1 VSQATSDPHP
11 LELAVLG
18 PLEVRRGGQPLD
30 VGGSKQ
36 RTLLAALALEANRV
50 VSDGELVNIL
60 WGDEPDEGTID
71 ALRVHV
77 HRLRRTIEPD
87 CGGAPGEDRL
97 VVRSLTGYSLV
108 LRPDELDIARFRA
121 LINEARAAGLRGGDA
136 QALSLFDRA
145 LALWRGP
152 VLNDFGDAPFVATQ
166 RIRLDKLRLEALE
179 DRFDVCLRLGLHRE
193 NVSAMEALAE
203 EHPLRERLQA
213 QLLLALY
220 RCGRQAEASDAYQRT
235 RRRLADELGMEPGP
249 DLQATFREI
258 LRHEVAPPRSGGVD
272 TPSPTSIATKG
283 RTNLPAELS
292 TFIGRGAQIAEVTEL
307 LASNRQVTLVGPGG
321 IGKTRF
327 AIQLAR
333 RLLDAYRDGVWLVDL
348 ATVIEAETLPY
359 EVLTWLGFREQPD
372 STPVASLT
380 AVLEQ
385 RQLLLVLDNCEHLVD
400 ATAELVQTLLRSCA
414 HLSILAT
421 SRERL
426 NCDGE
431 QAWSVPSLDTPNPER
446 NAPVEVLLDHDA
458 VMLFVDRARRARRSF
473 VLTEDNARAVI
484 SLCSRLDG
492 IPLAIELAAARSAA
506 LSPEELLEHLGNRF
520 RLVTGSRRASV
531 SRHRTMQATI
541 EWSHRLLTLE
551 EQVTFRRL
559 GVFSGSFDLAA
570 AEAVCVDDELPP
582 DFVVE
587 SLERLVDKSLV
598 VYADV
603 VAGEGRYRVLET
615 VRQFAQ
621 EQLAS
626 DPGADRVRNRH
637 ATHYLK
643 VGERC
648 ERQYREGRFRNM
660 ARQLEAEYANA
671 RAALEW
677 AEGADPE
684 LFLSLAATWWHYWW
698 LHGSLTEGRL
708 WLNRALA
715 STGGSVPG
723 RARVLSGMGRLAAI
737 QGDSAEAERA
747 FTEGMALALRDDDQ
761 VTLAVLHNSLGVVA
775 LWRESSAEAD
785 AHFHEAVALWDS
797 LKMPIRAMAAYANL
811 GESSFIRGEYD
822 QARTQYEAAIR
833 IGAEDDFAM
842 ATALISLAN
851 LERHVG
857 NYGAAREHAAEGLRV
872 AHRDA
877 FAIGVSSGLQAFA
890 FLAAAEDQ
898 PFHAAVLAE
907 GSAILTER
915 WGAAPDR
922 IPDRP
927 EAEQRLSEVCG
938 RLDHANLARA
948 RSLAAA
954 MTVDEAVAYALGYR
968 DTDSLATVTSR
979 SNGRQDHEIQTSDLS
994 G

>member
-1 VSQATSDPHP
+1 MSQAMSDPHP

-36 RTLLAALALEANRV
+36 RTLVAALALEANRV

-60 WGDEPDEGTID
+60 WRDDPAEGTID
-71 ALRVHV
+71 ALRVHI
-77 HRLRRTIEPD
+77 HRLRRTI
-87 CGGAPGEDRL
+87 GEDGDGGRAEGRL
-97 VVRSLTGYSLV
+97 LVRRLTGYSL
-108 LRPDELDIARFRA
+108 LLKADELDTARFRA
-121 LINEARAAGLRGGDA
+121 LINEARTAAVQGGDV
-136 QALSLFDRA
+136 QALSLFEQA

-152 VLNDFGDAPFVATQ
+152 VLDDFGDAPFITTH
-166 RIRLDKLRLEALE
+166 RIRLDKLRLEAFE

-193 NVSAMEALAE
+193 NVSAMEALAD
-203 EHPLRERLQA
+203 EHPLRERLQG
-213 QLLLALY
+213 QLLVALY

-258 LRHEVAPPRSGGVD
+258 LRHEVAPPRSGGID
-272 TPSPTSIATKG
+272 TPPLTSTATKW
-283 RTNLPAELS
+283 RTNLSAELS
-292 TFIGRGAQIAEVTEL
+292 TFIGRRAQIADVSEL

-321 IGKTRF
+321 IGKTRL
-327 AIQLAR
+327 AIQVAR
-333 RLLDAYRDGVWLVDL
+333 RHLDAYHDGVWLVDL
-348 ATVIEAETLPY
+348 ATVVEAETLPY

-372 STPVASLT
+372 STPVASLV
-380 AVLEQ
+380 AALEQ
-385 RQLLLVLDNCEHLVD
+385 RRLLLVLDNCEHLVD
-400 ATAELVQTLLRSCA
+400 AAAEIVQTLLRSCA

-446 NAPVEVLLDHDA
+446 NAPIEVLLEHDA
-458 VMLFVDRARRARRSF
+458 VMLFVERARRARRSF
-473 VLTEDNARAVI
+473 VLTEANARAVTQ
-484 SLCSRLDG
+484 LCSRLDG

-541 EWSHRLLTLE
+541 AWSHRLLTPE

-570 AEAVCVDDELPP
+570 AEAVCEDQDLPP
-582 DFVVE
+582 DYVVE
-587 SLERLVDKSLV
+587 SLARLVDKSLV

-626 DPGADRVRNRH
+626 DPSADRVRNRH
-637 ATHYLK
+637 ATHYLN
-643 VGERC
+643 VGEHF
-648 ERQYREGRFRNM
+648 EHQYREGRFRNM
-660 ARQLEAEYANA
+660 ARQLETEYANA

-677 AEGADPE
+677 AESADAE
-684 LFLSLAATWWHYWW
+684 LFLRLAATWWHYWW
-698 LHGSLTEGRL
+698 LHGSLTEGRV
-708 WLNRALA
+708 WLSRALA
-715 STGGSVPG
+715 SRSMSLRA
-723 RARVLSGMGRLAAI
+723 RARVLCGMGRLAAI
-737 QGDSAEAERA
+737 QGDSTEAERA
-747 FTEGMALALRDDDQ
+747 FTEGMSLAVRDDDQ
-761 VTLAVLHNSLGVVA
+761 VTVAVLHNSLGVVA
-775 LWRESSAEAD
+775 LWRESAAEAD
-785 AHFHEAVALWDS
+785 AHFRKAVALWES
-797 LKMPIRAMAAYANL
+797 LQMPVRAMAAYANL

-822 QARTQYEAAIR
+822 QARTEYEAAIR

-842 ATALISLAN
+842 ATALMSLAN

-857 NYGAAREHAAEGLRV
+857 NFRAAREHAAEGLRV
-872 AHRDA
+872 AHRDE

-898 PFHAAVLAE
+898 PFRAAVLAAGAE
-907 GSAILTER
+907 ILTER
-915 WGAAPDR
+915 WGASPDHFPDR
-922 IPDRP
+922 S
-927 EAEQRLSEVCG
+927 EAEQCLREACS
-938 RLDHANLARA
+938 RLDKEALTRA
-948 RSLAAA
+948 RRLAAA
-954 MTVDEAVAYALGYR
+954 MTADEAVAYALGHGG
-968 DTDSLATVTSR
+968 SESEAAVTSR
-979 SNGRQDHEIQTSDLS
+979 SNGEHRRDLQTSDLRA
-994 G
+994 

>member
-1 VSQATSDPHP
+1 MSQATSAPHS

-18 PLEVRRGGQPLD
+18 PLEVSRGGQPLD

-60 WGDEPDEGTID
+60 WGDDPDEGTID
-71 ALRVHV
+71 ALRVHI
-77 HRLRRTIEPD
+77 HRLRRTIEQNGDSGPAE
-87 CGGAPGEDRL
+87 GRL

-108 LRPDELDIARFRA
+108 LKLDELDISRFRA
-121 LINEARAAGLRGGDA
+121 LINEARTAALRGSDA
-136 QALSLFDRA
+136 HALSLFDQA

-152 VLNDFGDAPFVATQ
+152 VLGDFGDAPFVATQ
-166 RIRLDKLRLEALE
+166 RIRFDKLRLEAFE

-213 QLLLALY
+213 QLLLGLY

-258 LRHEVAPPRSGGVD
+258 LRHEVAPPHSGGVD

-292 TFIGRGAQIAEVTEL
+292 TFIGRRAQIAEVSDL

-321 IGKTRF
+321 IGKTRL

-333 RLLDAYRDGVWLVDL
+333 RLLDAYHDGVWLVDL
-348 ATVIEAETLPY
+348 AAVIEAETLPY
-359 EVLTWLGFREQPD
+359 EVLTRLGFREQPD
-372 STPVASLT
+372 STPVASLV

-431 QAWSVPSLDTPNPER
+431 QAWSVPSLDTPNQEQ
-446 NAPVEVLLDHDA
+446 NAPIEVLLEHDA
-458 VMLFVDRARRARRSF
+458 VVLFVERARRARRSF
-473 VLTEDNARAVI
+473 VLTADNARAV
-484 SLCSRLDG
+484 SQLCSRLDG

-541 EWSHRLLTLE
+541 DWSHRLLTPE

-559 GVFSGSFDLAA
+559 GVFSGSFDVAA
-570 AEAVCVDDELPP
+570 AEAVCEDQDLPP
-582 DFVVE
+582 DCVVE
-587 SLERLVDKSLV
+587 SLARLVDKSLV

-621 EQLAS
+621 EKLAS
-626 DPGADRVRNRH
+626 DPTGDRVRNRH
-637 ATHYLK
+637 AAHYLK
-643 VGERC
+643 VGEQF
-648 ERQYREGRFRNM
+648 ENQYRDGRFRNL
-660 ARQLEAEYANA
+660 ARQLEAEYGNA

-677 AEGADPE
+677 AEGSDAE
-684 LFLSLAATWWHYWW
+684 LLLSLAATWWHYWW
-698 LHGSLTEGRL
+698 LHGSLTEGRV
-708 WLNRALA
+708 WLRRALE
-715 STGGSVPG
+715 STGGSLRA
-723 RARVLSGMGRLAAI
+723 RARVLCGMGRLAAI
-737 QGDSAEAERA
+737 QGENAEAERA
-747 FTEGMALALRDDDQ
+747 FTEGMSLALRADDQ
-761 VTLAVLHNSLGVVA
+761 VTVAVLHNSLGLVD
-775 LWRESSAEAD
+775 LWRESDAEAD
-785 AHFHEAVALWDS
+785 VHFRKAVALWEA
-797 LKMPIRAMAAYANL
+797 LKVPVRAMAAYANL
-811 GESSFIRGEYD
+811 GESFFIRGEYD

-833 IGAEDDFAM
+833 FGAEDDFAM
-842 ATALISLAN
+842 ATALMSLAN

-872 AHRDA
+872 AYRDEYA
-877 FAIGVSSGLQAFA
+877 TGLSSGLQTFA

-898 PFHAAVLAE
+898 PFRASVLAA
-907 GSAILTER
+907 GAAILTER
-915 WGAAPDR
+915 WGAVPDR
-922 IPDRP
+922 FPHRH
-927 EAEQRLSEVCG
+927 EAEQCLREACG
-938 RLDHANLARA
+938 RLDNGTLTRA
-948 RSLAAA
+948 RRLAAA
-954 MTVDEAVAYALGYR
+954 MTADEAVAYALGR
-968 DTDSLATVTSR
+968 GDAESEASATLR
-979 SNGRQDHEIQTSDLS
+979 SNGEQRRDVRTSDLR

>member
-1 VSQATSDPHP
+1 MSQPTSDPH
-11 LELAVLG
+11 LIELAILG
-18 PLEVRRGGQPLD
+18 PLEMKRGSQRLD

-36 RTLLAALALEANRV
+36 RTLLGALALEANRV

-60 WGDEPDEGTID
+60 WGDEPGEGAID
-71 ALRVHV
+71 ALRVHI
-77 HRLRRTIEPD
+77 HRLRRTFENCD
-87 CGGAPGEDRL
+87 GARADGRPL
-97 VVRSLTGYSLV
+97 VRSLTGYSLV
-108 LRPDELDIARFRA
+108 LKTNELDVSRFRA
-121 LINEARAAGLRGGDA
+121 LVNEARTAALQGGDA
-136 QALSLFDRA
+136 QALALFDSA

-152 VLNDFGDAPFVATQ
+152 VLDDFGDAPFITTQ
-166 RIRLDKLRLEALE
+166 RIRLDKLRVEALE

-203 EHPLRERLQA
+203 EYPLRERLQA

-292 TFIGRGAQIAEVTEL
+292 TFIGRRAQIAEVSEL

-321 IGKTRF
+321 IGKTRL
-327 AIQLAR
+327 AIQLGH
-333 RLLDAYRDGVWLVDL
+333 RLLDAYHDGIWLVDL
-348 ATVIEAETLPY
+348 ATVVEAETLPY

-372 STPVASLT
+372 STPVASLVT
-380 AVLEQ
+380 ILQQ
-385 RQLLLVLDNCEHLVD
+385 RHLLLVLDNCEHLVD

-446 NAPVEVLLDHDA
+446 NTPIELMIEHDA
-458 VMLFVDRARRARRSF
+458 VMLFVERARRARRAF
-473 VLTEDNARAVI
+473 ALTVDNARAVTQ
-484 SLCSRLDG
+484 LCSRLDG

-541 EWSHRLLTLE
+541 EWSHRLLTPE

-570 AEAVCVDDELPP
+570 AEAVCEDRDLPP
-582 DFVVE
+582 DSVVG

-637 ATHYLK
+637 ATHYLN
-643 VGERC
+643 VGEHF
-648 ERQYREGRFRNM
+648 EHQYREGRFSNM
-660 ARQLEAEYANA
+660 ARQLETEYANA
-671 RAALEW
+671 RSALEW
-677 AEGADPE
+677 AESADAE

-698 LHGSLTEGRL
+698 LRGSLTEGRV
-708 WLNRALA
+708 WLARALA
-715 STGGSVPG
+715 SAGESLRA
-723 RARVLSGMGRLAAI
+723 RARVLCGMGRLTAI
-737 QGDSAEAERA
+737 QGDSIEAERA
-747 FTEGMALALRDDDQ
+747 FTEGMSLALRADDQ
-761 VTLAVLHNSLGVVA
+761 VTVAVLHNSLGLVA
-775 LWRESSAEAD
+775 LWRGSDAEAD
-785 AHFHEAVALWDS
+785 VHFRLAVALWES
-797 LKMPIRAMAAYANL
+797 LKVPVRAMAAHANL
-811 GESSFIRGEYD
+811 GESFFIRGEYD

-833 IGAEDDFAM
+833 FGAEDDFAM
-842 ATALISLAN
+842 ATALMSLAN

-857 NYGAAREHAAEGLRV
+857 NYGAARERAAEGLR
-872 AHRDA
+872 AAYRDEYA
-877 FAIGVSSGLQAFA
+877 TGLSSGLQAFA

-898 PFHAAVLAE
+898 PFRAAVLAE
-907 GSAILTER
+907 GAAILTER
-915 WGAAPDR
+915 WGAVPDR
-922 IPDRP
+922 FPHSD
-927 EAEQRLSEVCG
+927 EAEQCLTEACS
-938 RLDHANLARA
+938 RLDKETLTRA
-948 RSLAAA
+948 RRFATA
-954 MTVDEAVAYALGYR
+954 MTADEAVAYALGHG
-968 DTDSLATVTSR
+968 DSESAAGVPSH
-979 SNGRQDHEIQTSDLS
+979 SNGEYRRDLQTSDLRC
-994 G
+994 